1 MWASSYAPISRTG
14 GVRRRISFA
23 EGPER
28 GALLRGLPAK
38 GQEMG
43 AARFAIE
50 EETPRVRASASARR
64 QPDDRVGSRRRGGKN
79 GPHDAQEDVALV
91 AAVEPH
97 CLPSQTGTDADPQ
110 SHELNLYGWLL
121 PGATPG

>member
-1 MWASSYAPISRTG
+1 MPLANSPG
-14 GVRRRISFA
+14 
-23 EGPER
+23 R
-28 GALLRGLPAK
+28 GAILAGLPAER
-38 GQEMG
+38 QEM
-43 AARFAIE
+43 AATRFAVA
-50 EETPRVRASASARR
+50 EETPRVLSFPDTRR
-64 QPDDRVGSRRRGGKN
+64 QPDDRVGPRRRGGKN

-110 SHELNLYGWLL
+110 SHELNLYEGLL